1 MLTLESSAT
10 SEDQLLAL
18 NAFIRLTVNPAD
30 FTAIY
35 DIDAALRQ
43 TPLAQI
49 SAEHLKTQPSMAK
62 MICDRY
68 LGPVP
73 DLDKLLDFPPESLG
87 HQFASHLITGGF
99 DSVFYRQIPVEDDVT
114 YIALRRSQTHDI
126 HHLITGFGT
135 DLPSELGLQAFEL
148 AQMRSPLAITLLS
161 SGIVHTLSQASG
173 LEHTMHLIHQG
184 WQMGLKAKLLMA
196 QKWEDHW
203 EKSISELREIL
214 DVDAISAH
222 ESLSNQA

>member
-1 MLTLESSAT
+1 MLTLESTEPLEA
-10 SEDQLLAL
+10 QLLAL
-18 NAFIRLTVNPAD
+18 NAFTRLTVNPVD
-30 FTAIY
+30 FAAIY
-35 DIDAALRQ
+35 DIDAVLRQ
-43 TPLAQI
+43 TPLAQM
-49 SAEHLKTQPSMAK
+49 SAEYLKAQPGMADL
-62 MICDRY
+62 IRDRY

-73 DLDKLLDFPPESLG
+73 DLDKLLTLPTESLG

-148 AQMRSPLAITLLS
+148 AQMRSPLAISLLG
-161 SGIVHTLSQASG
+161 SGIVHTLSQPSD

-184 WQMGLKAKLLMA
+184 WQMGLQAKPLMA
-196 QKWEDHW
+196 QRWEEHW
-203 EKSISELREIL
+203 ETPIPELRKALNVEAIL
-214 DVDAISAH
+214 QS
-222 ESLSNQA
+222 